1 MNSRGYRASLRL
13 AASALLVA
21 PRPAAAHDW
30 GALGWNAEPWV
41 VVSLGLAGVLYALG
55 ARKLRQSSGR
65 GRAAAARASGL
76 FWAGWAVLWLALV
89 SPVDALGA
97 QLFSAHMVQHELLMV
112 VAAPLLVLGR
122 PLATWIWA
130 FPTGGRRVL
139 GAFVR
144 SPWIARPWSSINA
157 APAAWLLQA
166 AALWLWHMPF
176 LFGAAQ
182 IDEDIH
188 VLQHISFLA
197 SALLFWN
204 VVLRDT
210 PHTPP
215 ASTLIYLLTTMLHT
229 GALGAL
235 LTFSSYVWYPLYAAS
250 TLQWGLTP
258 LEDQQLGGLIMW
270 VPGGAV
276 YLVIALAVLSRW
288 LNDGSPLTP
297 SGAASGAPE
306 KKRR

>member
-1 MNSRGYRASLRL
+1 MLSLFARARQRL
-13 AASALLVA
+13 TVAALLLA
-21 PRPAAAHDW
+21 PRAAAAHDW
-30 GALGWNAEPWV
+30 GALGWNAEPWA

-55 ARKLRQSSGR
+55 ARRLRQSSAR
-65 GRAAAARASGL
+65 GHAAATRASTL
-76 FWAGWAVLWLALV
+76 FWAGWTMLMLALL
-89 SPVDALGA
+89 SPLDALGA
-97 QLFSAHMVQHELLMV
+97 QLFSAHMVQHELLML

-139 GAFVR
+139 GACVR
-144 SPWIARPWSSINA
+144 SPWIARPWSFIHA
-157 APAAWLLQA
+157 APAAWFLHA
-166 AALWLWHMPF
+166 AALWLWHMPL

-204 VVLRDT
+204 IVLRDT
-210 PHTPP
+210 PQTPP
-215 ASTLIYLLTTMLHT
+215 ATASIYLLTTMVHT

-235 LTFSSYVWYPLYAAS
+235 LTFSSSVWYPLYAGS

-276 YLVIALAVLSRW
+276 YLAIALAVINRW
-288 LNDGSPLTP
+288 LNDASPLTP
-297 SGAASGAPE
+297 SGAASGAHE
-306 KKRR
+306 KKGR